1 MSLKDFRHDISNFD
15 SGEDNLKNSDSQ
27 VSALIHQEEINTLK
41 IDKLSNRVTI
51 ISIIIPCIIGAILV
65 FGYIDMKERVFD
77 VDVTKQSQVDKIS
90 QQLEEKLNAL
100 DVKIAKN
107 RFALENKLPEFEKKS
122 ILLEGQIGKLESAK
136 ADTQTINDQFKK
148 IAKQISNNANLD
160 KTTLNTIERINKQT
174 LLTFNKNNDQFKTL
188 AKQIKNETALL
199 KKEAALFKK
208 ELNAQLNE
216 FSDDDQQ
223 IGELRKDFS
232 LMDKK
237 FKNID
242 RESISKTMAEKRI
255 AQMENDINSRMNNLD
270 SLIGTLD
277 QKLVANISRLQKDI
291 DQLSNRSSKTKKPKT
306 QIDIDSPKSVTIKEK
321 PLTQ

>member
-1 MSLKDFRHDISNFD
+1 MSLKDFKHDISNFD
-15 SGEDNLKNSDSQ
+15 SDEDDLKNSDSQ

-41 IDKLSNRVTI
+41 IDKLSNRITI

-65 FGYIDMKERVFD
+65 FGYLDMKERVFD

-90 QQLEEKLNAL
+90 QLLEEKLNAL

-136 ADTQTINDQFKK
+136 VDTQAINAQFEK
-148 IAKQISNNANLD
+148 IAKQISNNSNLD
-160 KTTLNTIERINKQT
+160 KTTLNTIETINKQN
-174 LLTFNKNNDQFKTL
+174 LSTFKKNNDQFKTL
-188 AKQIKNETALL
+188 AEQIKKETAS
-199 KKEAALFKK
+199 FKK

-237 FKNID
+237 FNNIE

-255 AQMENDINSRMNNLD
+255 AQMENDINNRMNNLD

-291 DQLSNRSSKTKKPKT
+291 DQLSNRSSKTKKLKT
-306 QIDIDSPKSVTIKEK
+306 QINIDSSKSVTIKEK
-321 PLTQ
+321 SLTQ

>member
-1 MSLKDFRHDISNFD
+1 MSLKDFRHDIANFD
-15 SGEDNLKNSDSQ
+15 SGENNSDSQ
-27 VSALIHQEEINTLK
+27 VSSLIHQEEINTLK

-65 FGYIDMKERVFD
+65 FGYLDMKEKVFD

-107 RFALENKLPEFEKKS
+107 RFDLENKLPEFEKKN
-122 ILLEGQIGKLESAK
+122 IIFEGQIGKLESAK
-136 ADTQTINDQFKK
+136 VDTQAINAQFEK
-148 IAKQISNNANLD
+148 IAKQISNNENLD
-160 KTTLNTIERINKQT
+160 KTTLNTIERLNKQT
-174 LLTFNKNNDQFKTL
+174 LLTFKKNNDQFKTL
-188 AKQIKNETALL
+188 AEQIKNETALL
-199 KKEAALFKK
+199 KEETALFKK

-232 LMDKK
+232 LMNKK
-237 FKNID
+237 FKNIE

-255 AQMENDINSRMNNLD
+255 AQMENDINNRMNNLD

-291 DQLSNRSSKTKKPKT
+291 DLLSNRSSKTKKPKT
-306 QIDIDSPKSVTIKEK
+306 QTSNDSSKSVTIKEK

>member
-15 SGEDNLKNSDSQ
+15 SVEDNLKNSDSQ
-27 VSALIHQEEINTLK
+27 VSELIHQEEINTLK

-65 FGYIDMKERVFD
+65 FGYLDMKERVFD

-122 ILLEGQIGKLESAK
+122 VLLESQIAKLESAK
-136 ADTQTINDQFKK
+136 VDTQTINAQFEK
-148 IAKQISNNANLD
+148 IAKQISNNENLD
-160 KTTLNTIERINKQT
+160 KTTLDTIERINKQT
-174 LLTFNKNNDQFKTL
+174 LSTFNKNNDQFKTL
-188 AKQIKNETALL
+188 AEQVENETSLL
-199 KKEAALFKK
+199 KKETAVFKK

-237 FKNID
+237 FNNLE
-242 RESISKTMAEKRI
+242 RESISKTMVEKKI
-255 AQMENDINSRMNNLD
+255 AQMENDIINRMNNLD

-291 DQLSNRSSKTKKPKT
+291 DLLSNKSSKTKKPKAK
-306 QIDIDSPKSVTIKEK
+306 INIDSSKSVTIKEK